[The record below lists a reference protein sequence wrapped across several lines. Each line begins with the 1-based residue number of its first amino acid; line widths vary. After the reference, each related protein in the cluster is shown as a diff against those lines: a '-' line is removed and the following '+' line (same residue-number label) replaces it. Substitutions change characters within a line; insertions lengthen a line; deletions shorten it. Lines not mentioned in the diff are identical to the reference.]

1 VARAW
6 QHAERTV
13 VLAIGVL
20 LSLAG
25 IILLFNV
32 AGAADAVIRRVTSR
46 SLGELAPGFAA
57 SRGGFRIY
65 ALLVLAIGV
74 AVIGLGVLSQSAVG
88 GVALLGVGLV
98 TFVAASVVAIVGEVR
113 TYRGLKR

>member
-1 VARAW
+1 M
-6 QHAERTV
+6 

-32 AGAADAVIRRVTSR
+32 AGAGDAVIRRVTSR

-65 ALLVLAIGV
+65 AILVLAIGV
-74 AVIGLGVLSQSAVG
+74 AVVGLSVLNQSALG
-88 GVALLGVGLV
+88 GVALLAAGLV
-98 TFVAASVVAIVGEVR
+98 VFAAASVVAIVGEVR

>member
-1 VARAW
+1 M
-6 QHAERTV
+6 

-32 AGAADAVIRRVTSR
+32 AGAGDVVIRRVTSR

-65 ALLVLAIGV
+65 AILVLAIGV
-74 AVIGLGVLSQSAVG
+74 AVVGLSVLNQSALG
-88 GVALLGVGLV
+88 GVALLAAGLV
-98 TFVAASVVAIVGEVR
+98 VFAAASVLAIVGEVR